1 MMPVTLLDLEL
12 EDWLDASLPS
22 NLWMVGRS
30 LSAPFEPLE
39 PRGPWE
45 AEHLALR
52 SPFGNEYINQ

>member
-12 EDWLDASLPS
+12 DDWLDASLPS
-22 NLWMVGRS
+22 NVWIVGRS

-45 AEHLALR
+45 AEHLALGR
-52 SPFGNEYINQ
+52 PMNLE